1 MQRVLII
8 DDEPQIRRF
17 LRTSL
22 DVHGYKAAEASDGN
36 DGLRQIT
43 TGNFDVIILDLGLP
57 DQDGTE
63 VIRRVREWSRVP
75 ILVLTV
81 RDQEGDKVR
90 ALDLGADDY
99 VTKPFG
105 MAELLA
111 RLRAVARRQ
120 ALQEGSEPIYD
131 HDGLRID
138 LMHRLV
144 TLEGRDIRLTPKQYE
159 LLRMLARNA
168 GKVVTHH
175 QLLTTIWGPAHG
187 EDVQYLRV
195 FMRKLRSQLEED
207 PARPKHLLTELGVG
221 YRLRAPGG

>member
-1 MQRVLII
+1 MQRVLIV

-22 DVHGYKAAEASDGN
+22 DVHGYTVAEANDAT

-63 VIRRVREWSRVP
+63 VIRRVREWSPVP

-120 ALQEGSEPIYD
+120 ALQEGTEPVFN

-138 LMHRLV
+138 LTRRQVSLD
-144 TLEGRDIRLTPKQYE
+144 GREIRLTPKQYD

-168 GKVVTHH
+168 GKVVTHR
-175 QLLTTIWGPAHG
+175 QLLSTIWGPAHVD
-187 EDVQYLRV
+187 DVQYLRV
-195 FMRKLRSQLEED
+195 FMRKLRSLLEED

-221 YRLRAPGG
+221 YRLSAPNG